1 MRCFAVSIHT
11 VHHRKLLPMCS
22 RGSYGLQCVYMC
34 MYALISC
41 VYIYVFV
48 CLDICMQTH
57 RKYNFGMCIAI
68 QYMHNLH
75 TDTSAH
81 QKLTHTHIQQVDTYI
96 HTCTYTY
103 IQKTSIHTYDT
114 CICMYVCMC
123 VCMYIMSSETKGK
136 SSCSGLKCMKA
147 EGVLLVSDPLPIA
160 PASFCYAARR
170 RLFFMASE
178 TKEWQINHACKMD
191 RDRAGQRCTLVRL
204 VSSS

>member
-1 MRCFAVSIHT
+1 
-11 VHHRKLLPMCS
+11 
-22 RGSYGLQCVYMC
+22 

-57 RKYNFGMCIAI
+57 RKYNFGMCIVI

-103 IQKTSIHTYDT
+103 IHTKDKHTY
-114 CICMYVCMC
+114 IRHMYMYVCMYVCMY
-123 VCMYIMSSETKGK
+123 VHNVERDKRKELMQWSE
-136 SSCSGLKCMKA
+136 MH
-147 EGVLLVSDPLPIA
+147 EG
-160 PASFCYAARR
+160 
-170 RLFFMASE
+170 
-178 TKEWQINHACKMD
+178 
-191 RDRAGQRCTLVRL
+191 
-204 VSSS
+204 

>member
-1 MRCFAVSIHT
+1 MYCDT
-11 VHHRKLLPMCS
+11 VHAQS
-22 RGSYGLQCVYMC
+22 TYG
-34 MYALISC
+34 
-41 VYIYVFV
+41 YI
-48 CLDICMQTH
+48 CTPE
-57 RKYNFGMCIAI
+57 
-68 QYMHNLH
+68 
-75 TDTSAH
+75 
-81 QKLTHTHIQQVDTYI
+81 THTHTHTTSRYVHTYMHIYI
-96 HTCTYTY
+96 HTKDKHTY
-103 IQKTSIHTYDT
+103 IRHMYMYV
-114 CICMYVCMC
+114 CMYVCMC